1 MAEGNQ
7 QQTEPKGTNAAG
19 DEQHERTFTQAEVN
33 EMMGKVRRETREKFS
48 DYDDLK
54 AKAEKFDESQQAAK
68 SDLEKALERAA
79 KAESEAEE
87 LRKATERAQM
97 LSRVSEETS
106 VPASLLKG
114 ETEDDVREYASQLL
128 EFAKKSSYP
137 TDKGKSGSPK
147 TMTMD
152 EIRAIS
158 DPKERR
164 EAIKNFVTNSN

>member
-1 MAEGNQ
+1 MAEEK
-7 QQTEPKGTNAAG
+7 QQTEPRDTN
-19 DEQHERTFTQAEVN
+19 EPSNEPPERTFTQAEVN

-54 AKAEKFDESQQAAK
+54 AKAEAYDESQQAAK

-79 KAESEAEE
+79 KAEGEAEA

-128 EFAKKSSYP
+128 AFAKKSSYP
-137 TDKGKSGSPK
+137 TDKGKGGSPK
-147 TMTMD
+147 PMTMD
-152 EIRAIS
+152 EIRAMD

-164 EAIKNFVTNSN
+164 EALKAFVAGSN

>member
-7 QQTEPKGTNAAG
+7 QQTEPNGTNAG

-114 ETEDDVREYASQLL
+114 DTEEDVREYASQLL

-137 TDKGKSGSPK
+137 TDKGKGGSPK
-147 TMTMD
+147 AMTLD
-152 EIRAIS
+152 EIRAMT

-164 EAIKNFVTNSN
+164 EALKSFVSGAN